1 MPVFECRTEVS
12 VTPERLFDFIT
23 RVSNM
28 QAVSPPEVDMVIV
41 EAPEV
46 IALGSKLV
54 FKVQA
59 FGVAQQLIHEIVE
72 FERPRSFRE
81 KMTKGPLSAWIHDY
95 TVEPVGAQH
104 AALINRI
111 EFEPPGGML
120 GMLLTADRILSR
132 LEDGYAHRSEA
143 LKKALE
149 Q

>member
-1 MPVFECRTEVS
+1 MPVFECRTEIR

-28 QAVSPPEVDMVIV
+28 QAVSPPEVDMAIV
-41 EAPEV
+41 EAPE
-46 IALGSKLV
+46 IIELGSKLV

-59 FGVAQQLIHEIVE
+59 FGITQQLIHEIVA
-72 FERPRSFRE
+72 FERPRTFRE
-81 KMTKGPLSAWIHDY
+81 KMTKGPLSAWVHDY
-95 TVEPVGAQH
+95 TVEPLGTEH

-132 LEDGYAHRSEA
+132 LEDGYADRSEA

-149 Q
+149 K